1 MYNTKNKKI
10 GDNLSAF
17 CCCYTHTQ
25 IQRCSSFIFCCCCC
39 LFFFFFFFS
48 NFSFCVSLLYFFF
61 LSRAAAAE
69 LSKFITRGVD
79 ATNGYVARSSFAS
92 HDLAHER
99 KSFLFRLFPKM
110 KKEKKTSLALCVWIC
125 LMQPPMIVSN
135 G

>member
-1 MYNTKNKKI
+1 MYNTKNKKSGTI
-10 GDNLSAF
+10 SLPSVAA
-17 CCCYTHTQ
+17 THTH
-25 IQRCSSFIFCCCCC
+25 RFKG
-39 LFFFFFFFS
+39 
-48 NFSFCVSLLYFFF
+48 VAALYFVVAVVCFSSSSSPTSLFVCPFCIFF

-110 KKEKKTSLALCVWIC
+110 KKRKNFFGSVCVDLSDATTDDC
-125 LMQPPMIVSN
+125 L
-135 G
+135 